1 MTEPSNLFEERL
13 ESLRSQVERVDT
25 EFGRRCN
32 ILLDEIVVL
41 TDDLNSLGRKVDRL
55 AIGQQQLQEGQQHLQ
70 NGQQQLQEGQQQMQL
85 ALANLSTVM
94 VQMAR
99 NAEADRAEIRR
110 IWEYLETQ
118 QRTQGNGHG

>member
-13 ESLRSQVERVDT
+13 ESLRSQVQKVDT

-41 TDDLNSLGRKVDRL
+41 TDDLNSLARKVDRL
-55 AIGQQQLQEGQQHLQ
+55 AI
-70 NGQQQLQEGQQQMQL
+70 GQQQLQEGQQQMQL

-99 NAEADRAEIRR
+99 NAEVDRAEIRR

>member
-55 AIGQQQLQEGQQHLQ
+55 AIGQQQLQEGQQ
-70 NGQQQLQEGQQQMQL
+70 QLQEGQQQMQL